1 MLNECICLMDKETFE
16 KKMREAVYNPRL
28 DALFVELK
36 MSVGHTDRHYY
47 EVFCGFQCLKQ
58 FVADGNQES
67 LEKAI
72 RKFDYVLDEDLK
84 YVRAISYY
92 GKGIA
97 YAYLEKFYSSFSYL
111 DTLMHM
117 TVTFATDR
125 SEFVEELQTEAR
137 HLKGDIKAWDKELN
151 PFLSFFR

>member
-1 MLNECICLMDKETFE
+1 MMDKETFE

-28 DALFVELK
+28 DALFVDLQ

-47 EVFCGFQCLKQ
+47 EVFCGFQSLKQ
-58 FVADGNQES
+58 FVTNGNQET
-67 LEKAI
+67 LEAAI
-72 RKFDYVLDEDLK
+72 RKFDYVSDDDLK
-84 YVRAISYY
+84 YVRAISFY

-97 YAYLEKFYSSFSYL
+97 YAYYQTGNGFSKSYGYL
-111 DTLMHM
+111 DALIYMN
-117 TVTFATDR
+117 VTFATDR

-137 HLKGDIKAWDKELN
+137 HLKGDIKKWDKALN

>member
-1 MLNECICLMDKETFE
+1 MDKETFE
-16 KKMREAVYNPRL
+16 KKMRGAVYNPRL
-28 DALFVELK
+28 DALFVDLQ

-47 EVFCGFQCLKQ
+47 EVFCGFQNLKQ
-58 FVADGNQES
+58 YVADGNQES
-67 LEKAI
+67 LEIAI

-84 YVRAISYY
+84 YVRAISFY

-97 YAYLEKFYSSFSYL
+97 YAYMGEFYKSYCCL
-111 DTLMHM
+111 DDLMNLI
-117 TVTFATDR
+117 VTFATDR

-137 HLKGDIKAWDKELN
+137 HLKGDVKAWDKKLN